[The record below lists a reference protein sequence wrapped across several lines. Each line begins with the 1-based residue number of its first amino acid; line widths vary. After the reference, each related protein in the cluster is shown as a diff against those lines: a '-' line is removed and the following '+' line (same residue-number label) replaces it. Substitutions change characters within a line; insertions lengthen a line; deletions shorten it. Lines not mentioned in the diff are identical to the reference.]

1 MSDDRSSL
9 SNDQQKSWFERLTQ
23 AFNDEP
29 RSRGDI
35 VKLLEAAVKSDI
47 IDRDAFTI
55 VEGAL
60 EVSEVQARDIMIPPS
75 QMVVI
80 KSEDDPKTSIRKIIE
95 SSHSRFPVVG
105 EDSDEILGVLLAK
118 DLLPLLFKESVVTI
132 EDILARLRPANFIP
146 ESKRLNV
153 LLNDFRTKRYHM
165 ALVLDE
171 YGSVSGLVTI
181 EDVLEQIVGEIEDE
195 TDKLDDEGIQVTTV
209 PGVYLVPALCP
220 VEDFNE
226 FFKVEL
232 NEEEFD
238 TIGGI
243 LVQQFGHVPLR
254 DEELFFNDF
263 HFRVVKSDGRRIKTI
278 QVTKP
283 NLNTNSSD

>member
-1 MSDDRSSL
+1 MSEDRSST
-9 SNDQQKSWFERLTQ
+9 SNDQQSKSWFERLTQ

-29 RSRGDI
+29 KSRTDI
-35 VKLLEAAVKSDI
+35 INLLEAAVSSEV

-75 QMVVI
+75 QMVVV
-80 KSEDDPKTSIRKIIE
+80 KSDNDPKTTIRKIID

-118 DLLPLLFKESVVTI
+118 DLLPLLFKDTDI
-132 EDILARLRPANFIP
+132 TTEDILNQLRPANFIP

-153 LLNDFRTKRYHM
+153 LLNEFRTKRYHM
-165 ALVLDE
+165 AIVLDE

-195 TDKLDDEGIQVTTV
+195 TDKHDDEDIKPLEGTEAFI
-209 PGVYLVPALCP
+209 VPALCE
-220 VEDFNE
+220 VDDFNA
-226 FFKVEL
+226 FFKVEFSD
-232 NEEEFD
+232 EEFD

-243 LVQQFGHVPLR
+243 LVQQFGHVPVR
-254 DEELFFNDF
+254 GEEIVIDKLKFQ
-263 HFRVVKSDGRRIKTI
+263 VMKSDGRRVKTLH
-278 QVTKP
+278 VEKH
-283 NLNTNSSD
+283 TNDE

>member
-1 MSDDRSSL
+1 MSEDRSST
-9 SNDQQKSWFERLTQ
+9 SGDQQPKSWFERLTQ

-29 RSRGDI
+29 KSRNDI
-35 VKLLEAAVKSDI
+35 INLLEAAVSSEV

-75 QMVVI
+75 QMVVV
-80 KSEDDPKTSIRKIIE
+80 KSDNDPKTTIRKIID

-118 DLLPLLFKESVVTI
+118 DLLPLLFKDTEITT
-132 EDILARLRPANFIP
+132 EDILNQLRPANFIP

-153 LLNDFRTKRYHM
+153 LLNEFRTKRYHM
-165 ALVLDE
+165 AIVLDE

-195 TDKLDDEGIQVTTV
+195 TDKHDDEHIKPLDGTDSFI
-209 PGVYLVPALCP
+209 VPALCE
-220 VEDFNE
+220 VDDFNA
-226 FFKVEL
+226 FFKV
-232 NEEEFD
+232 NFSDEEFD

-243 LVQQFGHVPLR
+243 LVQQFGHVPVR
-254 DEELFFNDF
+254 GEEIVIDNFKFQ
-263 HFRVVKSDGRRIKTI
+263 VMKSDGRRVKTLH
-278 QVTKP
+278 VEK
-283 NLNTNSSD
+283 LLDKE

>member
-9 SNDQQKSWFERLTQ
+9 NNDQHKSWFERFLQ

-29 RSRGDI
+29 RSRADI
-35 VKLLEAAVKSDI
+35 IQLLETAVQSDV

-80 KSEDDPKTSIRKIIE
+80 KSEDDPKTSIRKVID

-118 DLLPLLFKESVVTI
+118 DLLPLLFKDGDITN

-195 TDKLDDEGIQVTTV
+195 TDKLEHEGIQVTSDA
-209 PGVYLVPALCP
+209 GVYLVPALCTI
-220 VEDFNE
+220 EDFNE
-226 FFKVEL
+226 FFKADL

-238 TIGGI
+238 TVGGI

-254 DEELFFNDF
+254 DETISFDHFD
-263 HFRVVKSDGRRIKTI
+263 FRVVKSDGRRVKTI
-278 QVTKP
+278 QVSKSVTEE
-283 NLNTNSSD
+283 TID